1 MAPTQN
7 KNPQRLISLAA
18 GVVQEFPSEQ
28 VVYAAAEAGFNAVGV
43 WCELD
48 TWTAE
53 KTQLVKTALDETQL
67 CALDIEVAWFQPGEA
82 IDSQDRFVDI
92 AAEIGARNILCVS
105 SEPNIDDTKKRFEHL
120 CKKTE
125 GTNIR
130 VALEFL
136 AITEINTLAKARE
149 VVETVNHPAGAILV
163 DALHLSRTGSSV
175 ENLKSIDSNLL
186 PYIQLCDAS
195 KDLQDTSMEGILE
208 DALYLRKLPGQGE
221 LPLKEL
227 LAGIDSSTPISLEI
241 RSRALIEQFPDSP
254 KGRAQAVFQA
264 TQRFLNSHA

>member
-1 MAPTQN
+1 MTHAEN
-7 KNPQRLISLAA
+7 KNPQRLVSLAA
-18 GVVQEFPSEQ
+18 GVVQEFPAEQ

-43 WCELD
+43 WCELE

-53 KTQLVKTALDETQL
+53 QTQRVKTALDETGL

-82 IDSQDRFVDI
+82 IDRQDRFVDI

-105 SEPNIDDTKKRFEHL
+105 SEPNINDTKKRFEHL
-120 CKKTE
+120 CRRTE
-125 GTNIR
+125 GTDIR

-136 AITEINTLAKARE
+136 AITEINSLAKARD
-149 VVETVNHPAGAILV
+149 VVESVNHPAGGILV

-175 ENLKSIDSNLL
+175 EDLKSIDASLL

-195 KDLQDTSMEGILE
+195 KNLLDTSMDGVLE
-208 DALYLRKLPGQGE
+208 DALYLRQLPGQGE
-221 LPLKEL
+221 LPLHEL
-227 LAGIDSSTPISLEI
+227 LAGFDSLTPISLEI

-254 KGRAQAVFQA
+254 LARAQAVFQA
-264 TQRFLNSHA
+264 TQRFLQSHT

>member
-1 MAPTQN
+1 MAPAEN
-7 KNPQRLISLAA
+7 KKPQRLVSLAS
-18 GVVQEFPSEQ
+18 GVVQEFPPEQ
-28 VVYAAAEAGFNAVGV
+28 VVYAAAEAGFNAVGI

-48 TWTAE
+48 SWTTE
-53 KTQLVKTALDETQL
+53 KTQRVKTALDETGL

-82 IDSQDRFVDI
+82 IDRQDRFVDI
-92 AAEIGARNILCVS
+92 ATEIGAQNILCVS
-105 SEPNIDDTKKRFEHL
+105 SEPNINDTKNRFEHL
-120 CKKTE
+120 CKRTE

-163 DALHLSRTGSSV
+163 DALHLSRTGSSA
-175 ENLKSIDSNLL
+175 EDLKSIDANLL

-195 KDLQDTSMEGILE
+195 KDLLDASMDGILE
-208 DALYLRKLPGQGE
+208 DALFLRKLPGQGE
-221 LPLKEL
+221 LPLHEL
-227 LAGIDSSTPISLEI
+227 LASMDASTPISLEV

-254 KGRAQAVFQA
+254 LGRAQAVYQA
-264 TQRFLNSHA
+264 TQRFLHSYT